1 MTTTILNYKKAMA
14 NENVTVQEPKKASW
28 IKRNLKWILGGVA
41 LVGATVLVTNK
52 DARTAT
58 ITAGKK
64 AWEGTKNLVNKVKG
78 TKPVVNDAAIPASEP
93 IQAREY
99 DNNRNREYNNRNWN
113 NNQQRTPK
121 FNN

>member
-1 MTTTILNYKKAMA
+1 MTTTILNSKKAMA

-28 IKRNLKWILGGVA
+28 IKRNLKWILGGAA
-41 LVGATVLVTNK
+41 LVGATVLISNK

-58 ITAGKK
+58 IAAGKK

-78 TKPVVNDAAIPASEP
+78 NKTQVNDQAIPASEP
-93 IQAREY
+93 VQAREY

-113 NNQQRTPK
+113 NQQRTPR

>member
-1 MTTTILNYKKAMA
+1 MA
-14 NENVTVQEPKKASW
+14 NENKNVQEPKKASW
-28 IKRNLKWILGGVA
+28 IKRNFKWILAGVG

-58 ITAGKK
+58 VTAGKK

-78 TKPVVNDAAIPASEP
+78 KKAVNDAAIPASEP
-93 IQAREY
+93 IQAQEY
-99 DNNRNREYNNRNWN
+99 DNNRNRGYNNRNWN